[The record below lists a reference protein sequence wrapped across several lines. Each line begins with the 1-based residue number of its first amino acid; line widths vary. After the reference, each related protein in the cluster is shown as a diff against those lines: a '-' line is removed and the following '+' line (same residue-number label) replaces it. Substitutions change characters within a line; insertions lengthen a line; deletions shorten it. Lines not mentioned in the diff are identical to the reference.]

1 VALELSQVSSINAGE
16 IILGIV
22 SFFTVSLGGLV
33 IGILCGVL
41 AAIFTKY
48 TGDLRGLA
56 LLFLYYFVF
65 IYY

>member
-1 VALELSQVSSINAGE
+1 VALELTQVSTINAGE

-41 AAIFTKY
+41 AAIYTKY
-48 TGDLRGLA
+48 TGDLRGL
-56 LLFLYYFVF
+56 F
-65 IYY
+65 IYYFYCFAFIY